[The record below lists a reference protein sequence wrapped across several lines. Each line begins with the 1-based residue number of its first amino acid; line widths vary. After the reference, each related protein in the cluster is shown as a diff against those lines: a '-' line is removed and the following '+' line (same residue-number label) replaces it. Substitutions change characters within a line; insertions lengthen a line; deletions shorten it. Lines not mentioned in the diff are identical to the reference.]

1 MKIFK
6 INYNSI
12 KSFFNSFAKVEPSKS
27 RISVNHFEP
36 VKDTF
41 VKTENAELT
50 EKLNNLNYG
59 GVIYANLAE
68 HLENLSPKQAKF
80 LSGMI
85 DKNNGKDLR
94 KNFSPAALP
103 IIKNCQTDKQFYL
116 FKKYVT
122 NPRVVSQSYAGAE
135 FNDEIKLVGEIIDK
149 MDEFPI
155 VASALKRF
163 LDDKKYLNTA
173 FDRGLYKILYSMH
186 EKEKVKYLNVILN
199 DPKLYDNDMFLTNL
213 FLTKDTK
220 EIDKLIK
227 KCQKGKNHV
236 K

>member
-6 INYNSI
+6 ITFNSI
-12 KSFFNSFAKVEPSKS
+12 KSFFYSSAKVEPSKS
-27 RISVNHFEP
+27 RISANNFESA
-36 VKDTF
+36 KDTF
-41 VKTENAELT
+41 VKTEKSELT
-50 EKLNNLNYG
+50 EKLNSLNDG

-85 DKNNGKDLR
+85 DENNGKGLR
-94 KNFSPAALP
+94 KNFSPAALA

-173 FDRGLYKILYSMH
+173 FDRSLYKILFSMQD
-186 EKEKVKYLNVILN
+186 KENVKYLNVILN
-199 DPKLYDNDMFLTNL
+199 DPKLYDNEIFLKNL
-213 FLTKDTK
+213 FLSKDTK
-220 EIDKLIK
+220 ETDALIRK
-227 KCQKGKNHV
+227 YQKSV

>member
-12 KSFFNSFAKVEPSKS
+12 KSFFNSSAKVEPSKS
-27 RISVNHFEP
+27 RILTNNFESA
-36 VKDTF
+36 KDTF
-41 VKTENAELT
+41 VKTEKSELT
-50 EKLNNLNYG
+50 EKLNSLNDG

-85 DKNNGKDLR
+85 DENNGKGLR
-94 KNFSPAALP
+94 KNFSPAALA

-135 FNDEIKLVGEIIDK
+135 FNDEIKLVGEIINK
-149 MDEFPI
+149 MEEFPI

-173 FDRGLYKILYSMH
+173 FDRSLYKILFSMQD
-186 EKEKVKYLNVILN
+186 KENVKYLNVILN
-199 DPKLYDNDMFLTNL
+199 DPKLYDNEIFLKNL
-213 FLTKDTK
+213 FLSKDTK
-220 EIDKLIK
+220 ETDALIRK
-227 KCQKGKNHV
+227 YQKSV